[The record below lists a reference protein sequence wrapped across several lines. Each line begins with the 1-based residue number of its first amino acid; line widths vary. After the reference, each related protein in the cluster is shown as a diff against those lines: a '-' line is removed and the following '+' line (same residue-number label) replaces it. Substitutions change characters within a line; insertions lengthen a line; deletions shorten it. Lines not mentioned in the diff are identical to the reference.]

1 MIFSPLPLMFCDLT
15 CLMFDVDLSCCL
27 FSFAF
32 VFFVVLPASVS
43 VSVFTVMP
51 SLIALRS
58 GGSAICYPVLV
69 WAVVP
74 FVSIP
79 HI

>member
-1 MIFSPLPLMFCDLT
+1 MLT
-15 CLMFDVDLSCCL
+15 YRVF
-27 FSFAF
+27 FFFFFFAF
-32 VFFVVLPASVS
+32 VFFSVLPASVS
-43 VSVFTVMP
+43 VSVFTVLP
-51 SLIALRS
+51 FLIALRS